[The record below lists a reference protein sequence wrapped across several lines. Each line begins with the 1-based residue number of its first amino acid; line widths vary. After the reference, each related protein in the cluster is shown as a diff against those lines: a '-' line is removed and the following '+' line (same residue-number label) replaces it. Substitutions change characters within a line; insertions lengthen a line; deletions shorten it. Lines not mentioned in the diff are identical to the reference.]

1 MRQDPR
7 NVIIPSENQSG
18 NEFMALNSPDT
29 DKVPN
34 RISDATKAIFVVYSD
49 LINNRYKIK
58 IRDAEISFIDC
69 VRKAGSSSNANRF
82 NRKNGIC

>member
-18 NEFMALNSPDT
+18 NELMALNSPDT

-34 RISDATKAIFVVYSD
+34 RISDVTKAIFDVYSD
-49 LINNRYKIK
+49 FIKNRYKSK
-58 IRDAEISFIDC
+58 IRVAEISFID
-69 VRKAGSSSNANRF
+69 
-82 NRKNGIC
+82 

>member
-34 RISDATKAIFVVYSD
+34 RISDATKATLGVYID
-49 LINNRYKIK
+49 FIKNRYKRK
-58 IRDAEISFIDC
+58 IRIAEISFIDC
-69 VRKAGSSSNANRF
+69 VRKTGSSSKANRL
-82 NRKNGIC
+82 II